1 MKKLWLITLTLIM
14 ALTLCFGLTACGD
27 KTVEQLQNELGALLE
42 GGNFKEGSVLNVN
55 DITAERATEILGK
68 LEDNGITI
76 DDETKAYIYDIFVTK
91 DNSEVQPDGK
101 VKVTVPMPADE
112 KAEGYNVY
120 HMKDNGAVEVIPST
134 YKDGKVSFETDGF
147 SSYIF
152 TPTYNCVV
160 SGILDSDV
168 TGIVVDTDN
177 TVVYDPNGDTPLP
190 NFESVKVTAV
200 APNGTFVLS
209 ADKYT
214 IDLGGLDA
222 TKPGSYTVTYT
233 YNKNTDIK
241 ATVNVVVLNE
251 AVRIMVENYG
261 WGGHTDILGEI
272 FVEKGEE
279 VTINAYLDDEERFIF
294 SGWYQND
301 FGTRVAGAMTYT
313 FTATEDVTLIARFE
327 KNTKVD
333 LIIEA
338 YCMSNG
344 MLSDQVDILVDGFHL
359 KEENMEMILRQL
371 HVGKILHLEAH
382 SPDESLRFVGWY
394 EVRKNDE
401 FNDAVYREPISEE
414 MFLSY
419 QIRDLDVH
427 LIALFADDTPYS
439 NAQIIGADQDGELI
453 VNGESVGISTTLE
466 VGKTYTFD
474 VNIGE
479 DYRFLYWQIEEYNRS
494 FTIENVTLEYKV
506 IPASRH
512 VYAVCEPIFVDMKMA
527 YGKDEY
533 TFKAGDDVFA
543 QLQSADVRLFLP
555 SGSSMWS
562 TYGQTHTIDY
572 VNLDPSKVGTYC
584 IVYECLSNPE
594 LYAKVTVHIIS
605 TEISFNATA
614 NKGTLMIDGEDIGS
628 AYSATY
634 ADGYGKV
641 TLTAKGVEN
650 TVFKGWYVVNGNTT
664 ELVSTDETF
673 TFEIDKTTS
682 VYADFEYVV
691 TDLVVDMGDLIYDV
705 TLLEKYESISIPDF
719 NAICKEGGTSEK
731 WKTDYIIFGKIKS
744 ISNTTWG
751 NMIIVDDQ
759 GNELHVYGLYLE
771 DGTRYGKMETKPA
784 VGDFIA
790 VHGKPYLYGTEPEMQ
805 KGYLLNA
812 TPILPSFENVT
823 VHAYTPEGSSVLR
836 ADEFT
841 VNTSALNPAKPGE
854 YLVTYTY
861 KENPEIKATVTVKVL
876 ANAPVDFSAWVNGG
890 TLLLDGVEIGPD
902 YFETF
907 KDGFGKITLTAVGE
921 ENTVFKGWYT
931 NEDNPTLISTDAT
944 YTFEFDENIYVYAE
958 FEYTA
963 TEIWLDGMNMGFDT
977 DGGITNIYLPV
988 QGTYDP
994 NRILVFALINGEP
1007 EALTADEYTIDLGG
1021 FNGTNPAKGDYVLT
1035 FTYKANPELKATHM
1049 IRVLDEENLVNFN
1062 ASSAPGGRVN
1072 VDKPYDQFNKGE
1084 QVTVT
1089 VELRSESD
1097 YEFLG
1102 WYTVDASGAVG
1113 TTCVSTER
1121 TYTVTLNETTYLYAK
1136 IEPKITRLE
1145 VEGYEGEPT
1154 RIHISKFWLADR
1166 EIKVYACGA
1175 LGKRVELTANDYTVD
1190 MGGLNLT
1197 NPVVGKYTI
1206 TYTYK
1211 ADTSI
1216 TYTVTVWVY
1225 DADYTFSADQDSPDN
1240 GWLLF
1245 EGSLTHAVE
1254 PYQYI
1259 SGEEIT
1265 ITAAA
1270 KEGYTFLGWYL
1281 AIDHDTHVEYEL
1293 ITTDATYTFTIDKD
1307 TKIQAKF
1314 GAPVTEIDLGGAN
1327 PITVY
1332 RGEFVDLSHIG
1343 VWSYSLIESR
1353 NLNTDEYTVD
1363 LGGLDVND
1371 PVAGT
1376 YTITYTYKETPELT
1390 ATLTVTVLKRSYYVE
1405 VTSDSGRF
1413 KYNGDE
1419 TMHLFEKIEEGTT
1432 IVLEAVIPNPMYRAF
1447 LGWNKFDYETG
1458 EWKLYSTNKILT
1470 LVVEESAE
1478 GEIRLRPVY
1487 GYVTRNL
1494 EMYVMGHN
1502 KLYEAGVQHWNFD
1515 DMGYWDEELG
1525 RYIACGN
1532 IDLYADSEYAT
1543 DIAKLFENFHIFAAD
1558 CNGHRQQISHEDLT
1572 IDLGDYKAEEGWYEI
1587 KVSYGSFTMTVNVM
1601 VMPAENA

>member
-1 MKKLWLITLTLIM
+1 M

-1021 FNGTNPAKGDYVLT
+1021 FNDTNPAKGDYVIT
-1035 FTYKANPELKATHM
+1035 FTYKANPELKATHI

-1211 ADTSI
+1211 ADASI

-1245 EGSLTHAVE
+1245 EGAFTHEVE
-1254 PYQYI
+1254 PYQYVN
-1259 SGEEIT
+1259 GEEIT

-1281 AIDHDTHVEYEL
+1281 EINKETHYEYEL
-1293 ITTDATYTFTIDKD
+1293 LSTEATYTFTIDKD

-1314 GAPVTEIDLGGAN
+1314 GAPVTEIDLVGVNQNNNGDYA
-1327 PITVY
+1327 ITIY
-1332 RGEFVDLSHIG
+1332 SGEMIDLSYIR
-1343 VWSYSLIESR
+1343 VYAYSLIDAGFLS
-1353 NLNTDEYTVD
+1353 TDEYAID
-1363 LGGLDVND
+1363 FGGLDTAD
-1371 PVAGT
+1371 PVAGV
-1376 YTITYTYKETPELT
+1376 YTVTYTYKDEGELT
-1390 ATLTVTVLKRSYYVE
+1390 DVKITLTVNVIKSSFYVNASVAE
-1405 VTSDSGRF
+1405 GGGGGYIE
-1413 KYNGDE
+1413 YNGNRDNYVSD
-1419 TMHLFEKIEEGTT
+1419 MLEEGTRIT
-1432 IVLEAVIPNPMYRAF
+1432 LKAIEHDAQKYAFVRWEAY
-1447 LGWNKFDYETG
+1447 DYENDVW
-1458 EWKLYSTNKILT
+1458 EIYSTDRTISFA
-1470 LVVEESAE
+1470 VE
-1478 GEIRLRPVY
+1478 GEMKLRAVFGGIVRALQIHQNTNLYDKGVY
-1487 GYVTRNL
+1487 
-1494 EMYVMGHN
+1494 
-1502 KLYEAGVQHWNFD
+1502 HWNFD
-1515 DMGYWDEELG
+1515 GNFWNEELG
-1525 RYIACGN
+1525 KYEGQG
-1532 IDLYADSEYAT
+1532 DLEISIDSEYVN
-1543 DIAKLFENFHIFAAD
+1543 DIEGLFANFNIVAVET
-1558 CNGHRQQISHEDLT
+1558 NGRHTVIEASDLV
-1572 IDLGDYKAEEGWYEI
+1572 IDRGDYKAEEGWYEI
-1587 KVSYGSFTMTVNVM
+1587 TVSYGSFTMTVNVM
-1601 VMPAENA
+1601 VVPAR